1 MASQDWLDKDFYAI
15 LGVSSDADAATIKK
29 TYRKLARKL
38 HPDQNAGDTAAEA
51 KFKEIGEAYS
61 VLSDPEQRQQYD
73 QLRAM
78 TRGGARFTSGGG
90 GSPGGFEDLFSGM
103 FSGGNTRT
111 RYSTSNSSANDPD
124 MQDLLASLFG
134 QAGGSYPGGSTYGGY
149 DTFGAPRG
157 PRKGADVQ
165 ARTTLSFRDAVA
177 GQTVT
182 LEAADGQRITTRIP
196 PGVRDGQKIR
206 LRGKGARGDG
216 GAEPGDLMLT
226 VTVEKHPVCR
236 RRRGQARPRRCDF
249 RLYQD
254 HLSVRRRCHQAERL
268 PRRLHSFRGR
278 RRYCPFA
285 HGRPDG
291 HGLRRYPS
299 SRPRRPAH
307 ECRRRR
313 RGHSRRPRLPCV
325 QGKGLAV
332 CRSRRS
338 YLADDAH
345 RDRPPESQE

>member
-78 TRGGARFTSGGG
+78 TRGGARFTAGGG
-90 GSPGGFEDLFSGM
+90 GSAGGFEDIFSGM

-165 ARTTLSFRDAVA
+165 ARTNLSFRDAVA

-196 PGVRDGQKIR
+196 PS
-206 LRGKGARGDG
+206 GAS
-216 GAEPGDLMLT
+216 T
-226 VTVEKHPVCR
+226 C
-236 RRRGQARPRRCDF
+236 
-249 RLYQD
+249 
-254 HLSVRRRCHQAERL
+254 S
-268 PRRLHSFRGR
+268 
-278 RRYCPFA
+278 RRYSA
-285 HGRPDG
+285 
-291 HGLRRYPS
+291 S
-299 SRPRRPAH
+299 
-307 ECRRRR
+307 
-313 RGHSRRPRLPCV
+313 
-325 QGKGLAV
+325 
-332 CRSRRS
+332 
-338 YLADDAH
+338 
-345 RDRPPESQE
+345 

>member
-61 VLSDPEQRQQYD
+61 VLSDTEQRQQYD

-78 TRGGARFTSGGG
+78 TPRRRPVHRRRRRVGGWVRGPLLRHVRR
-90 GSPGGFEDLFSGM
+90 PGRDPHPLLDEQQLDQRPRAC
-103 FSGGNTRT
+103 RT
-111 RYSTSNSSANDPD
+111 CS
-124 MQDLLASLFG
+124 ASLFG

-165 ARTTLSFRDAVA
+165 ARTNLSFRDAVA

-206 LRGKGARGDG
+206 LRGKGSRGDA
-216 GAEPGDLMLT
+216 GADPGDLILT
-226 VTVEKHPVCR
+226 VTVEKHPVFGR
-236 RRRGQARPRRCDF
+236 DGDNLTVDLPVTFPEAALGATVSVPTLDGTPVRVKIAPGTPSGRVLRVKGRGVKRGDKSGDLLAKVQVVVPQRLTDAGREALEAMQADEAGHDPRAELFERA
-249 RLYQD
+249 
-254 HLSVRRRCHQAERL
+254 QA
-268 PRRLHSFRGR
+268 
-278 RRYCPFA
+278 
-285 HGRPDG
+285 
-291 HGLRRYPS
+291 
-299 SRPRRPAH
+299 
-307 ECRRRR
+307 
-313 RGHSRRPRLPCV
+313 
-325 QGKGLAV
+325 
-332 CRSRRS
+332 
-338 YLADDAH
+338 
-345 RDRPPESQE
+345 

>member
-78 TRGGARFTSGGG
+78 TRGGARFTAGGG
-90 GSPGGFEDLFSGM
+90 GSAGGFEDLFSGM
-103 FSGGNTRT
+103 FGAGGPNTRT

-124 MQDLLASLFG
+124 MQDLLANLFG

-165 ARTTLSFRDAVA
+165 ARTNLSFRDAVA

-206 LRGKGARGDG
+206 LRGKGARGDA
-216 GAEPGDLMLT
+216 GAEPGDLILT
-226 VTVEKHPVCR
+226 VTVEKHPVFGR
-236 RRRGQARPRRCDF
+236 DGDNLTVDLPVTFPEAALGATVSVPTLDGTPVRVKIAPGTPSGRVLRVKGRGVKRGDKSGDLLAKVQIVVPQRLTDAGREALEAMQADEVGQDPR
-249 RLYQD
+249 
-254 HLSVRRRCHQAERL
+254 AELFERA
-268 PRRLHSFRGR
+268 R
-278 RRYCPFA
+278 A
-285 HGRPDG
+285 
-291 HGLRRYPS
+291 
-299 SRPRRPAH
+299 
-307 ECRRRR
+307 
-313 RGHSRRPRLPCV
+313 
-325 QGKGLAV
+325 
-332 CRSRRS
+332 
-338 YLADDAH
+338 
-345 RDRPPESQE
+345 

>member
-78 TRGGARFTSGGG
+78 TRGGARFTAGGG
-90 GSPGGFEDLFSGM
+90 GSAGGFEDIFSGM

-165 ARTTLSFRDAVA
+165 ARTNLSFRDAVA

-206 LRGKGARGDG
+206 LRGKGARGDA
-216 GAEPGDLMLT
+216 GAEPGDLILT
-226 VTVEKHPVCR
+226 VTVEKHPVFGR
-236 RRRGQARPRRCDF
+236 DGDNLTVDLPVTFPEAALGATVSVPTLDGSPVRVKIAPGTPSGRVLRVKGRGVKRGDKSGDLLAKVQVVVPQRLTDAGREALEAMQADEAGQDPR
-249 RLYQD
+249 
-254 HLSVRRRCHQAERL
+254 AELFERA
-268 PRRLHSFRGR
+268 R
-278 RRYCPFA
+278 A
-285 HGRPDG
+285 
-291 HGLRRYPS
+291 
-299 SRPRRPAH
+299 
-307 ECRRRR
+307 
-313 RGHSRRPRLPCV
+313 
-325 QGKGLAV
+325 
-332 CRSRRS
+332 
-338 YLADDAH
+338 
-345 RDRPPESQE
+345 

>member
-78 TRGGARFTSGGG
+78 TRGGARFTAGGG
-90 GSPGGFEDLFSGM
+90 GSAGGFEDLFSGM
-103 FSGGNTRT
+103 FGAGGPNTRT

-165 ARTTLSFRDAVA
+165 ARTNLSFRDAVA

-206 LRGKGARGDG
+206 LRGKGARGDA
-216 GAEPGDLMLT
+216 GAEPGDLILT
-226 VTVEKHPVCR
+226 VTVEKHPVFGR
-236 RRRGQARPRRCDF
+236 DGDNLTVDLPVTFPEAALGATVSVPTLDGTPVRVKIAPGTPSGRVLRVKGRGVKRGDKSGDLLAKVQIVVPQRLTDAGREALEAMQADEVGQDPR
-249 RLYQD
+249 
-254 HLSVRRRCHQAERL
+254 AELFERA
-268 PRRLHSFRGR
+268 R
-278 RRYCPFA
+278 A
-285 HGRPDG
+285 
-291 HGLRRYPS
+291 
-299 SRPRRPAH
+299 
-307 ECRRRR
+307 
-313 RGHSRRPRLPCV
+313 
-325 QGKGLAV
+325 
-332 CRSRRS
+332 
-338 YLADDAH
+338 
-345 RDRPPESQE
+345 

>member
-78 TRGGARFTSGGG
+78 TRGGARFTAGGG
-90 GSPGGFEDLFSGM
+90 GSAGGFEDIFSGM
-103 FSGGNTRT
+103 FSGGNTPSPPPT
-111 RYSTSNSSANDPD
+111 PPPHDPD

-165 ARTTLSFRDAVA
+165 ARTNLSFRDAVA

-206 LRGKGARGDG
+206 LRGKGARGDA
-216 GAEPGDLMLT
+216 GAEPGDLILT
-226 VTVEKHPVCR
+226 VTVEKHPVFGR
-236 RRRGQARPRRCDF
+236 DGDNLTVDLPVTFPEAALGATVSVPTLDGTPVRVKIAPGTPSGRVLRVKGRGVKRGDKSGDLLAKVQVVVPQRLTDAGREALEAMQADEVGQDPR
-249 RLYQD
+249 
-254 HLSVRRRCHQAERL
+254 AELFERA
-268 PRRLHSFRGR
+268 R
-278 RRYCPFA
+278 A
-285 HGRPDG
+285 
-291 HGLRRYPS
+291 
-299 SRPRRPAH
+299 
-307 ECRRRR
+307 
-313 RGHSRRPRLPCV
+313 
-325 QGKGLAV
+325 
-332 CRSRRS
+332 
-338 YLADDAH
+338 
-345 RDRPPESQE
+345 

>member
-78 TRGGARFTSGGG
+78 TRGGARFTAGGG
-90 GSPGGFEDLFSGM
+90 GSAGGFEDLFSGM
-103 FSGGNTRT
+103 FGAGGPNTRT

-124 MQDLLASLFG
+124 MQDLLANLFG

-165 ARTTLSFRDAVA
+165 ARTNLSFRDAVA

-206 LRGKGARGDG
+206 LRGKGARGDA
-216 GAEPGDLMLT
+216 GAEPGDLILT
-226 VTVEKHPVCR
+226 VTVEKHPVFGR
-236 RRRGQARPRRCDF
+236 DGDNLTVDLPVTFPEAALGATVSVPTLDGTPVRVKIAPGTPSGRVLRVKGRGVKRGDKSGDLLAKVQVVVPQRLTDAGREALEAMQADEVGQDPR
-249 RLYQD
+249 
-254 HLSVRRRCHQAERL
+254 AELFERA
-268 PRRLHSFRGR
+268 R
-278 RRYCPFA
+278 A
-285 HGRPDG
+285 
-291 HGLRRYPS
+291 
-299 SRPRRPAH
+299 
-307 ECRRRR
+307 
-313 RGHSRRPRLPCV
+313 
-325 QGKGLAV
+325 
-332 CRSRRS
+332 
-338 YLADDAH
+338 
-345 RDRPPESQE
+345 

>member
-61 VLSDPEQRQQYD
+61 VLSDTEQRQQYD

-78 TRGGARFTSGGG
+78 TRGGARFTAGGG
-90 GSPGGFEDLFSGM
+90 GSAGGFEDLFSGM
-103 FSGGNTRT
+103 FGGQGGTRT

-165 ARTTLSFRDAVA
+165 ARTNLSFRDAVA

-206 LRGKGARGDG
+206 LRGKGSRGDA
-216 GAEPGDLMLT
+216 GADPGDLILT
-226 VTVEKHPVCR
+226 VTVEKHPVFGR
-236 RRRGQARPRRCDF
+236 DGDNLTVDLPVTFPEAALGATVSVPTLDGTPVRVKIAPGTPSGRVLRVKGRGVKRGDKSGDLLAKVQVVVPQRLTDAGREALEAMQADEAGHDPRAELFERA
-249 RLYQD
+249 
-254 HLSVRRRCHQAERL
+254 QA
-268 PRRLHSFRGR
+268 
-278 RRYCPFA
+278 
-285 HGRPDG
+285 
-291 HGLRRYPS
+291 
-299 SRPRRPAH
+299 
-307 ECRRRR
+307 
-313 RGHSRRPRLPCV
+313 
-325 QGKGLAV
+325 
-332 CRSRRS
+332 
-338 YLADDAH
+338 
-345 RDRPPESQE
+345 

>member
-78 TRGGARFTSGGG
+78 TRGGARFTAGGG
-90 GSPGGFEDLFSGM
+90 GSAGGFEDLFSGM
-103 FSGGNTRT
+103 FGAGGPNTRT

-124 MQDLLASLFG
+124 MQDLLANLFG

-165 ARTTLSFRDAVA
+165 ARTNLSFRDAVA

-206 LRGKGARGDG
+206 LRGKGARGDA
-216 GAEPGDLMLT
+216 GAERGDLILT
-226 VTVEKHPVCR
+226 VTVEKHPVFGR
-236 RRRGQARPRRCDF
+236 DGDNLTVDLPVTFPEAALGATVSVPTLDGTPVRVKIAPGTPSGRVLRVKGRGVKRGDKSGDLLAKVQVVVPQRLTDAGREALEAMQADEVGQDPR
-249 RLYQD
+249 
-254 HLSVRRRCHQAERL
+254 AELFERA
-268 PRRLHSFRGR
+268 R
-278 RRYCPFA
+278 A
-285 HGRPDG
+285 
-291 HGLRRYPS
+291 
-299 SRPRRPAH
+299 
-307 ECRRRR
+307 
-313 RGHSRRPRLPCV
+313 
-325 QGKGLAV
+325 
-332 CRSRRS
+332 
-338 YLADDAH
+338 
-345 RDRPPESQE
+345 

>member
-51 KFKEIGEAYS
+51 KFKEVGEAYS

-78 TRGGARFTSGGG
+78 TRGGARFTAGGG
-90 GSPGGFEDLFSGM
+90 GSAGGFEDLFSGM
-103 FSGGNTRT
+103 FGAGGPNTRT

-124 MQDLLASLFG
+124 MQDLLANLFG

-165 ARTTLSFRDAVA
+165 ARTNLSFRDAVA

-206 LRGKGARGDG
+206 LRGKGARGDA
-216 GAEPGDLMLT
+216 GAEPGDLILT
-226 VTVEKHPVCR
+226 VTVEKHPVFGR
-236 RRRGQARPRRCDF
+236 DGDNLTIDLPVTFPEAALGATVSVPTLDGTPVRVKIAPGTPSGRVLRVKGRGVKRGDKSGDLLAKVQIVVPQRLTDAGREALEAMQADEVGQDPR
-249 RLYQD
+249 
-254 HLSVRRRCHQAERL
+254 AELFERA
-268 PRRLHSFRGR
+268 R
-278 RRYCPFA
+278 A
-285 HGRPDG
+285 
-291 HGLRRYPS
+291 
-299 SRPRRPAH
+299 
-307 ECRRRR
+307 
-313 RGHSRRPRLPCV
+313 
-325 QGKGLAV
+325 
-332 CRSRRS
+332 
-338 YLADDAH
+338 
-345 RDRPPESQE
+345 